1 MKISIVIPSLGKKNY
16 LTRLF
21 YSLQSQTITSPVEV
35 VIGLTGD
42 SKHLK
47 DSLPPLPSHFSTIW
61 IQSPVRGIS
70 QARNLALAHATGD
83 VVFFMDEDCSLKN
96 SDDLK
101 TVLNLSV
108 NSPEIVFSGRYLNS
122 PSTVHASRF
131 YNYMCNMWLYRHL
144 HRITL
149 GGCFFYYAPTFSK
162 IPLRFPEDLPVSGEE
177 YHFCA
182 SILNQGKTIQHIDW
196 GVVHDPQ
203 YGWWDI
209 LKKSWSQGKTLSV
222 SPSSS
227 TSPLFWKKV
236 VSEPAF
242 VAPLALYYAITRLS
256 FFSAFFSAFFGET
269 FGRWLEALRFKASS
283 WMATHRS
290 R

>member
-1 MKISIVIPSLGKKNY
+1 MKISIVVPSLGKKDE

-21 YSLQSQTITSPVEV
+21 YSLRSQTIASPVEV

-42 SKHLK
+42 PELLEN
-47 DSLPPLPSHFSTIW
+47 SLPKLPSQFSTLW
-61 IQSPVRGIS
+61 ILSPVRGIS
-70 QARNLALAHATGD
+70 QARNRALAHATGD
-83 VVFFMDEDCSLKN
+83 VILFMDEDCSLKN
-96 SDDLK
+96 SEDLK
-101 TVLNLSV
+101 TVLNLSI
-108 NSPEIVFSGRYLNS
+108 NNPEVVFSGRYLNS
-122 PSTVHASRF
+122 PSTLLASQF

-162 IPLRFPEDLPVSGEE
+162 IALRFPEDLPVSGEE
-177 YHFCA
+177 YHFCV
-182 SILNQGKTIQHIDW
+182 SILNQGKSIQQIDW

-209 LKKSWSQGKTLSV
+209 LKKSWSQGKTLSA
-222 SPSSS
+222 SPSRSA
-227 TSPLFWKKV
+227 SPLFWKKV

-242 VAPLALYYAITRLS
+242 VAPLALYYTITRLS
-256 FFSAFFSAFFGET
+256 FFWET
-269 FGRWLEALRFKASS
+269 FVRSLEGLKFKASS
-283 WMATHRS
+283 WIATHRS